1 MDQSMMDNAAR
12 SPLSPKEGTWS
23 MPLSRDLISEQI
35 RKCWSPTLGKSSR
48 EKSSRNR
55 TWPTRHHSK
64 SGKRHEREDVG
75 ENLSF
80 RNQRQRVKP
89 ALPTRRA
96 AAVSNRPTYQKDLL
110 SVKSHAGFRVLAGAL
125 HLCLGEHHGSRN

>member
-48 EKSSRNR
+48 EK
-55 TWPTRHHSK
+55 TKQKQDMAHQTPQQ
-64 SGKRHEREDVG
+64 KR
-75 ENLSF
+75 
-80 RNQRQRVKP
+80 Q
-89 ALPTRRA
+89 A
-96 AAVSNRPTYQKDLL
+96 A
-110 SVKSHAGFRVLAGAL
+110 
-125 HLCLGEHHGSRN
+125 